1 MQSQSK
7 SQQSLRKMTAKW
19 VLKFAWK
26 YNRAGI
32 IKRHLKKERKLED
45 LYALTSRMKEVCYWC
60 KNNQK

>member
-32 IKRHLKKERKLED
+32 IKRHLKKEKKVGKLVLPD
-45 LYALTSRMKEVCYWC
+45 F
-60 KNNQK
+60 KNEGSLLLV